1 MMSRQFEYLCSSI
14 AWNWLSSGIIPQ
26 ALVRPCYW
34 FLVMVTVS
42 DNERCK
48 ACNRE
53 ELEQHG
59 KTKPIKLQLVVAMAA
74 LNDSSNGNFRELQQ
88 YNDGAVGARQFYTP
102 HDVPAVLSWGAGR
115 TWQSDTHTSSK
126 DAGSIC

>member
-1 MMSRQFEYLCSSI
+1 MMPRQFEYLCSSI
-14 AWNWLSSGIIPQ
+14 AWNWLFSGIIPQ
-26 ALVRPCYW
+26 ALVWPCYW

-59 KTKPIKLQLVVAMAA
+59 KTKANQI
-74 LNDSSNGNFRELQQ
+74 
-88 YNDGAVGARQFYTP
+88 AVGNSY
-102 HDVPAVLSWGAGR
+102 G
-115 TWQSDTHTSSK
+115 SSK
-126 DAGSIC
+126 